1 MTILSRPDAPDS
13 QPPPRGRMDRGTEQ
27 AAWRSLRGAG
37 GRFGFLAFVGP
48 AVVASV
54 AYVDPGNFA
63 TNIQGGATYGYSL
76 LWVVVLANL
85 VAMLFQ
91 GLSARLGIVS
101 GANLAEL
108 CRAHYPP
115 RLVWAMWA
123 VSEIAAMATD
133 LAEFVGAS
141 IGLSLLLGTP
151 LVVSMLITAVITY
164 GILLLDR
171 HGFRPLEI
179 VISAMVGVIA
189 LSYLAEVIIAKLD
202 WGEVVRGTL
211 VPGLADGGALTLAVG
226 IIGATVMPHAIYLH
240 SSLTQGRIRLR
251 DTADRDRLV
260 RMSDREVLI
269 ALAAAGLVNMAM
281 LSMAAAVFHA
291 TNHADVADIATAYR
305 TLQPLL
311 GPAAAGFFMVALL
324 ASGLS
329 SSVVGTL
336 AGQVI
341 MQGFIGFR
349 VPLWLRRAVTM
360 LPAFAVVLAGIDP
373 TRALVLS
380 QVVLSLVLP
389 VPMIAL
395 VQLSARAT
403 VMGSWRLRGA
413 GLGLSIFATALVLG
427 LNLILLAQM
436 AGLELPFLG

>member
-1 MTILSRPDAPDS
+1 M
-13 QPPPRGRMDRGTEQ
+13 
-27 AAWRSLRGAG
+27 
-37 GRFGFLAFVGP
+37 
-48 AVVASV
+48 VASV

-63 TNIQGGATYGYSL
+63 TNIQGGATYGYRL
-76 LWVVVLANL
+76 LWVVAFANL

-101 GANLAEL
+101 GASLAEL
-108 CRAHYPP
+108 CRAHYPR

-141 IGLSLLLGTP
+141 IGLTLLLGTP
-151 LVVSMLITAVITY
+151 LLVSMLMTAVITY
-164 GILLLDR
+164 GILQLDR

-189 LSYLAEVIIAKLD
+189 LSYLAELIIAKLD
-202 WGEVVRGTL
+202 WGQVLRGTL
-211 VPGLADGGALTLAVG
+211 VPGLPDAGALTLAVG

-240 SSLTQGRIRLR
+240 SSLTQGRIRVR
-251 DTADRDRLV
+251 NSADRDRLV
-260 RMSDREVLI
+260 RMSDREVMI
-269 ALAAAGLVNMAM
+269 ALVAAGLVNMAM
-281 LSMAAAVFHA
+281 LSMAAAVFHT
-291 TNHADVADIATAYR
+291 TNLTDIADIPSAYR

-311 GPAAAGFFMVALL
+311 GPAAAGFFIAALL

-329 SSVVGTL
+329 SSVVGTM

-349 VPLWLRRAVTM
+349 VPIWLRRLVTI
-360 LPAFAVVLAGIDP
+360 LPAFVVVLAGVDP

-380 QVVLSLVLP
+380 QVVLSLALP

-395 VQLSARAT
+395 VHLSTRT
-403 VMGSWRLRGA
+403 PVMGNWRLRGP
-413 GLGLSIFATALVLG
+413 GLAISILATVLVLG
-427 LNLILLAQM
+427 LNLILLAQV

>member
-1 MTILSRPDAPDS
+1 
-13 QPPPRGRMDRGTEQ
+13 
-27 AAWRSLRGAG
+27 
-37 GRFGFLAFVGP
+37 
-48 AVVASV
+48 VVASV

-108 CRAHYPP
+108 CRAHYPR
-115 RLVWAMWA
+115 RLVWAMWG
-123 VSEIAAMATD
+123 VSEVAAMATD

-141 IGLSLLLGTP
+141 IGLTLLLGTP

-179 VISAMVGVIA
+179 VISAMIGVIA

-202 WGEVVRGTL
+202 WAQVVRGTF

-240 SSLTQGRIRLR
+240 SSLTQGRIRVR
-251 DTADRDRLV
+251 DIADRDRLV

-291 TNHADVADIATAYR
+291 TNHTDVADIATAYR

-311 GPAAAGFFMVALL
+311 GPAAAAFFMVALL

-349 VPLWLRRAVTM
+349 VPLWLRRLVTM
-360 LPAFAVVLAGIDP
+360 LPAFAVVLSGTDP

-395 VQLSARAT
+395 VHLSARGT

-413 GLGLSIFATALVLG
+413 GLALSIFATVLVLG
-427 LNLILLAQM
+427 LNVILLAQI
-436 AGLELPFLG
+436 AGLELPFFG